1 MKVYH
6 NGVEINGR
14 ARRMP
19 DLIVGD
25 RARLLGRGY
34 RGQHGTVAIGKS
46 GNVLTKKGV
55 YVCLDVDRDQGK
67 NKTHWF
73 NFSNVRK
80 IEESSTFDQIDNGD
94 EGMDTADNNRRVRAI
109 SPTAGEVSLT
119 ASRRE
124 EMLRIISDISFLQDK
139 LKELIIQDD
148 P

>member
-1 MKVYH
+1 MDDRNQRGRCHLNMKFYH
-6 NGVEINGR
+6 NGVEIYEI

-25 RARLLGRGY
+25 RVRLLGRGY

-80 IEESSTFDQIDNGD
+80 IEESSTFDQIDNGN
-94 EGMDTADNNRRVRAI
+94 EGVDTADNNRRVSMVCAI
-109 SPTAGEVSLT
+109 SPNAGEVSLT
-119 ASRRE
+119 LPKSQR
-124 EMLRIISDISFLQDK
+124 ISFISSK
-139 LKELIIQDD
+139 
-148 P
+148 